1 MGESANDSAMKKQT
15 LHTYSVEHKVNI
27 IKWYLR
33 CSGAEEVQK
42 KYKSVYPGEK
52 VPSTSTICTIYHRFQ
67 KRGCVINWCM
77 KCCKRREKSVVYA
90 CNCEDKKSPA
100 SPRDEEEE
108 EEEETDETVEVCQN
122 DVKHLIQEVKKRP
135 ALWHMRSPLYYNR
148 ELKREGWSEICAI
161 FAYEMLEEQ
170 AADLGNSL
178 QKKWKTLRDDFSRN
192 FLQGKEDPVDYA
204 EDLQFLKAAID
215 SKNPA
220 TKLNPNTGLFEEV
233 TSCETPSTESEEKRR
248 DEEEGNRHFLLSLQG
263 NLSTLPRDFNWKCRF
278 ELMQVLSIYNEL
290 AAVQQKNPV
299 SQTSTHR
306 QEQQQTNQNSQ
317 VLCVS
322 IRNPDN
328 TSGTPDPQA
337 TTLISVENIDE
348 NSNTGRP
355 VETPLGSSL
364 ENQHNVHKK
373 RKLEEP
379 SADLDP
385 VVGTWCQLL
394 AHKLQDMSKPT
405 RESLMH
411 KIDNLVYE
419 TAVNAIKVE
428 PMEPLVDSSDQGTVV
443 NDPQESHIKL
453 TLDEDSIWT
462 QTIKRECEEIEL
474 EEPKLMNLKAEPS

>member
-108 EEEETDETVEVCQN
+108 EEEETVEVCQN